1 MEDNNLI
8 NNETPKLLS
17 SDEKNWAM
25 FCHLSALVG
34 SWVPLGY
41 LILPLVLWL
50 VKREEYAFVDFAGK
64 ESVNFQISMTIYY
77 LIGFVLIFALV
88 GIPLLFGLALFHLVV
103 TIIASIKTSQGE
115 YYRYP
120 MSIKFIS

>member
-8 NNETPKLLS
+8 NNEKPNLLS

-50 VKREEYAFVDFAGK
+50 IKREEYAFVDFAGK

-77 LIGFVLIFALV
+77 LIGFVLAFALI